1 MRQNPRAENV
11 TEKKTIAP
19 SSAGGNDL
27 AAIFNDDVG
36 FIDFLFEIRRLPL
49 VNMLPWPL
57 LARNCL
63 LRLKVS
69 PLRRAAYSGGH
80 VVIFAPCGPI
90 QILRKNG
97 SLLLWRRKISARELG
112 PPDYRKIISISKP
125 ERAAPV
131 SLRVKSDTMEDRTC
145 LGHLTP
151 AQLDAEQLQPRTDVG
166 QGTAV
171 RMPNNGTRE

>member
-1 MRQNPRAENV
+1 MSDRTRCTENV
-11 TEKKTIAP
+11 TEKKAIAP
-19 SSAGGNDL
+19 SAAGGNDL

-112 PPDYRKIISISKP
+112 PRDYRKIISISKP
-125 ERAAPV
+125 EGVPHPFYSA
-131 SLRVKSDTMEDRTC
+131 LN
-145 LGHLTP
+145 LTLWKTGP
-151 AQLDAEQLQPRTDVG
+151 AWG
-166 QGTAV
+166 I
-171 RMPNNGTRE
+171 